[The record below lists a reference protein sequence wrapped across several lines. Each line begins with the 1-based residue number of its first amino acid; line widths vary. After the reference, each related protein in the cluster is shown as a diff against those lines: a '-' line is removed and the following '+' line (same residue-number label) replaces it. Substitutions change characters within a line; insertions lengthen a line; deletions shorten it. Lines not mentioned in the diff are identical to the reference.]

1 MDERFY
7 STDDSAIVEK
17 YGGKVKA
24 IMGSY
29 SNIKI
34 TTPEDLDI
42 AEMLLKKKLT

>member
-24 IMGSY
+24 IMELLQQHKNNNSRRSGY
-29 SNIKI
+29 SG
-34 TTPEDLDI
+34 D
-42 AEMLLKKKLT
+42 AA